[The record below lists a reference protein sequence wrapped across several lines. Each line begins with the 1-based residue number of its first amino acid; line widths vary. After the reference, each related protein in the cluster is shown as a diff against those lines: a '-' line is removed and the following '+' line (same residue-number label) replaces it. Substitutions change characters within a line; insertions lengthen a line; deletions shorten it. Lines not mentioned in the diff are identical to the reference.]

1 MNEFNELYK
10 EADQLQQEIEDLK
23 SRYQETMKQK
33 FNEITKSFFE
43 ECPEVKALV
52 WSQYTPY
59 FNDGDVCVFGI
70 NDIYPVVGNFDPNE
84 LLDPYEYEYGEDE
97 EGGRVTLMHG
107 PDLEKQRAWYAGNA
121 AKYDWGVELGEALEE
136 QEAKYPGYFEKI
148 GRMVALINS
157 NEELMET
164 MFGDHAAVYLMKD
177 RVIVE
182 EYSHD

>member
-1 MNEFNELYK
+1 MSEFNGLYN
-10 EADQLQQEIEDLK
+10 EANQLQQEIESLK
-23 SRYQETMKQK
+23 VRYQESMKQK
-33 FNEITKSFFE
+33 FNEITKSFFN

-59 FNDGDVCVFGI
+59 FNDGEACVFSI
-70 NDIYPVVGNFDPNE
+70 NEVYAIVAGFDPDE
-84 LLDPYEYEYGEDE
+84 LLDPYEYEYGEDGAE
-97 EGGRVTLMHG
+97 TLTYG
-107 PDLEKQRAWYAGNA
+107 KDLEDTLARFSNYS
-121 AKYDWGVELGEALEE
+121 WGVDKVKKITE
-136 QEAKYPGYFEKI
+136 QESKYPGYFEKA
-148 GRMVALINS
+148 GRMISLINE